1 MAKPTISGRVP
12 HDLKEEFDEYA
23 DRHEITKSVAQ
34 RRLIRAGLD
43 AETDAGQEQSGGAGG
58 MLERLA
64 SPRVVT
70 HAAAFLLVTA
80 LSWGM
85 VVLLPTAGTATVV
98 LLAATGGVTLLLAAL
113 TMLAAALAQIALN
126 RPLTG
131 LLRTAPDGR
140 GVDE

>member
-1 MAKPTISGRVP
+1 MSKPLISVRVP
-12 HDLKEEFDEYA
+12 NDLKEEFDEYA
-23 DRHEITKSVAQ
+23 DQRGISKSVAM
-34 RRLIRAGLD
+34 RRLLWAGLE
-43 AETDAGQEQSGGAGG
+43 AKTESEEEQSGGAGG
-58 MLERLA
+58 MLERIA
-64 SPRVVT
+64 SLRTVT

-131 LLRTAPDGR
+131 LLSR
-140 GVDE
+140 GDMADV